1 MTLWF
6 PFVLFLVKSEAAIFL
21 FYFFYLIKNWLKV
34 DHWGGNLSSQLF
46 DSLLEL
52 SSLIYDC
59 KNLLGREWTVW
70 PHHVFHEADGVVDGL
85 AKRARE
91 QTWNISTVPFFFFFF
106 LYHANM
112 YVTFLWIG
120 TPRECHLVS
129 FGSIHPNGSGSRTEL
144 FLMAY

>member
-34 DHWGGNLSSQLF
+34 DHWGGNLSSQIF

-106 LYHANM
+106 FFCIM
-112 YVTFLWIG
+112 QICTWPFC
-120 TPRECHLVS
+120 ELVLP
-129 FGSIHPNGSGSRTEL
+129 GSVIWSLLDLSILTEAGL
-144 FLMAY
+144 GQNCF

>member
-34 DHWGGNLSSQLF
+34 DHWGGNLSSQIF

-106 LYHANM
+106 VSCK
-112 YVTFLWIG
+112 YVRDLFVNWYSQG
-120 TPRECHLVS
+120 VS
-129 FGSIHPNGSGSRTEL
+129 FGL
-144 FLMAY
+144 FWIYPS

>member
-85 AKRARE
+85 AQESKR
-91 QTWNISTVPFFFFFF
+91 TDLKNISTVPFFLFFFIMQICTWPF
-106 LYHANM
+106 C
-112 YVTFLWIG
+112 
-120 TPRECHLVS
+120 ELVLP
-129 FGSIHPNGSGSRTEL
+129 GSVIWSLLDLSILTEAGL
-144 FLMAY
+144 GQNCF

>member
-34 DHWGGNLSSQLF
+34 DHWGGNLSSQIF

-59 KNLLGREWTVW
+59 KIGHITFDHITFFTRLMELWMDLPN
-70 PHHVFHEADGVVDGL
+70 
-85 AKRARE
+85 RARE
-91 QTWNISTVPFFFFFF
+91 QTWRIYPLSLFFFFFW
-106 LYHANM
+106 YHANM

-120 TPRECHLVS
+120 APRECHLVS